1 VRAKQ
6 EIDVGGG
13 ADRRENSCR
22 RSVCVKTSHPEMYQP
37 LSKGQSARM
46 PYGKK

>member
-13 ADRRENSCR
+13 ADRRENPKSPPR
-22 RSVCVKTSHPEMYQP
+22 R
-37 LSKGQSARM
+37 A
-46 PYGKK
+46 GKADTG